1 MIEELSEIEEVDYD
15 SEKPIL
21 FGPRDGKTIRQLY
34 KEIADDPIFKPL
46 TNAQIHFAWL
56 LGIPYSPLS
65 DQIPESTRYRLA
77 AAKAFVLERDLENR
91 QRYGAFDVPGE
102 VKEAIQ
108 KFSMFLPEARLIA
121 QSAVQEMIHSLRA
134 LAVMDKDLWIKY
146 IEVKDAEGVK
156 YHVKQADFDAR
167 KKYVDTCKTINEN
180 LPEMLK
186 TLESGGF
193 GINDKK
199 SDKRDPGS
207 KPIDR
212 FHSNKRERAV

>member
-1 MIEELSEIEEVDYD
+1 MIEDLSEIEEVDYE

-34 KEIADDPIFKPL
+34 KEIADDIVFKSL
-46 TNAQIHFAWL
+46 TNSQIHFAWL
-56 LGIPYSPLS
+56 IGIPNSPLS
-65 DQIPESTRYRLA
+65 EEIPESTRYRMA
-77 AAKAFVLERDLENR
+77 AAKAFVSERDLENR

-121 QSAVQEMIHSLRA
+121 QSAVQEMIHNLRA
-134 LAVMDKDLWIKY
+134 LTVIDKNLWVKY
-146 IEVKDAEGVK
+146 IDVKDAEGNK
-156 YHVKQADFDAR
+156 FQKPEADFDAR
-167 KKYVDTCKTINEN
+167 KKYVDTCKVINET

-186 TLESGGF
+186 RLESGGF

-199 SDKRDPGS
+199 SEKRDPGS

-212 FHSNKRERAV
+212 FHTNKRERAV